1 LNVYHSES
9 IDLRITKDLSAGTDL
24 HRRQHRLNVVS
35 DADSNIYGGPQ
46 QETTRDKQL
55 MIQLEINRQLNTEL
69 DAK

>member
-1 LNVYHSES
+1 M
-9 IDLRITKDLSAGTDL
+9 
-24 HRRQHRLNVVS
+24 VS